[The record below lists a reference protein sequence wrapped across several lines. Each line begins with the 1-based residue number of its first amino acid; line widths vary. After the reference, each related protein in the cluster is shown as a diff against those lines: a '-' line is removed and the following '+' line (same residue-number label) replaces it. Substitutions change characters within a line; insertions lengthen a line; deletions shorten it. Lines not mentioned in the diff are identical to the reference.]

1 MPPESENT
9 TPGTHSDP
17 PPAPLLSDESLP
29 PVPARTR
36 WQPLRSGLLNLFRFD
51 KVEFPFADGR
61 LLLRGNNGSGK
72 SRVLA
77 LQLPFLIDG
86 ETSSHR
92 VEPDGDP
99 AKRMEWN
106 LLMGEYDDR
115 LGYTWIEFG
124 RLQEDGT
131 PVYFTLGCGL
141 RASKGRGLH
150 AKWFFTTTRRPGPDF
165 ELHSAARQP
174 LSRQQLAE
182 ALGEHGTTYTSAR
195 DYRRAVDAR
204 LFGLGKR
211 YEALVELLIR
221 LRQPKLSE
229 KLDERVLSDALSEA
243 LTPLPENLIHEV
255 AESFRGLE
263 ADRMELSGFRQAQ
276 NAVSVFLEDYRIY
289 VQVAARRRADA
300 VRTTHSAYEL
310 AQRRLREAEEAHAAA
325 SRESEHLDKERAE
338 LDETLSASETT
349 LRTLRESP
357 EMRTAETLD
366 HARTDAEKAERHE
379 RAAKDD
385 AERADD
391 DSQTANRQKQEAED
405 EAAKSRTRAV
415 DSLDRSR
422 RAANDAAL
430 LEAHTRSIPRPASDA
445 PPAFSGDPETTRQA
459 LNQAV
464 RQREEGIRLLDGKNH
479 ELAKAKL
486 RHERAE
492 EELGKAIDALEHAR
506 GQARAAEAAF
516 DEAAETQLEAY
527 QEWRRAVTELKPPE
541 AEALLEKWDA
551 WLDTLDGDSPLILA
565 RAEALDAHTRETTT
579 ARTTLDTRRAEHTET
594 IAAHRREI
602 ERLESG
608 AQEPPA
614 ALPTRPADRAGRPGA
629 PFWQTCDF
637 TENLPAGHRAGLEAA
652 LQASGLLDAWV
663 LPDGRIVDP
672 DTLDAFLPAASD
684 DLPEPPAE
692 QSLAH
697 WLRPALNPDDPG
709 SAALDETS
717 VAKILRRLGNR
728 ESASAYWFSHD
739 GAYQLGPLRGRWV
752 KADPEYIGESSRAA
766 ARKRRI
772 AQLRQEIAETEEAI
786 AVIDAHLKRLEER
799 ESAARREADRAPTD
813 DALRERGFQ
822 RRAAHKQVVGTTEK
836 EAEARRDAEAAAQA
850 EKATRE
856 ERDRAAA
863 DLRLS
868 EWVDQ
873 LADLRNRLGDYKAA
887 LEALWPT
894 LSRWNRDQSIAAEA
908 AARARRLAND
918 LTEKRQRL
926 AEARNVAA
934 AARQKYQTLE
944 ATSGKAAQEILAKV
958 KEAEQQIAQYK
969 DTLKQNE
976 TRRNQVLVR
985 KTKAE
990 DAVAHESENR
1000 QRHTESRQKEIDAFR
1015 HFVDERLLAD
1025 ADPAL
1030 ADADAEEDFTA
1041 VSRAVE
1047 LARRTEQRLNA
1058 VEADDEQWNRRQKSI
1073 YSQIENLRDNLV
1085 PHGHSP
1091 ETRPLDDLIIIR
1103 IPFRGR
1109 QCSVSELHDAF
1120 ATEISDRGRLLDE
1133 REREVIENHLLS
1145 ETATEIQGLL
1155 RSAENWVAETNREL
1169 ESRPTSTGM
1178 RLRFKWEPDPD
1189 GPAGLPAARAQ
1200 LHQRA
1205 EMWNEEQRAGLAG
1218 FFQQLIEAERTANPA
1233 ASWPE
1238 LLGTALDYRRW
1249 HRFFIER
1256 EQNKQWKRLTR
1267 RTHGTGS
1274 GGEKALALTLP
1285 QFAAAAAHYRS
1296 AAPHAPRLILLDEV
1310 FVGIDSEM
1318 RANCM
1323 ELLAQFDLDFIM
1335 TSERE
1340 WGCYPALPALS
1351 ICQLSTRPGF
1361 NAVGV
1366 TRWLWN
1372 GREKRREHG
1381 TKRLHSPR

>member
-1 MPPESENT
+1 MPPESLNSAPDPLPDETVAPIVSGEN
-9 TPGTHSDP
+9 
-17 PPAPLLSDESLP
+17 ALP
-29 PVPARTR
+29 TPARTR
-36 WQPLRSGLLNLFRFD
+36 WQPLRAGLLNLFRFD

-106 LLMGEYDDR
+106 LLMGEYEDR
-115 LGYTWIEFG
+115 LGYSWIEFG
-124 RLQEDGT
+124 RIDDTGE

-150 AKWFFTTTRRPGPDF
+150 AKWFFTTTRRMGADF
-165 ELHSAARQP
+165 ELHNDARQP
-174 LSRQQLAE
+174 LSRPQLAE
-182 ALGEHGTTYTSAR
+182 VLGGHGDLYTSAR
-195 DYRRAVDAR
+195 DYRRAVDSR
-204 LFGLGKR
+204 LFGLGNR
-211 YEALVELLIR
+211 YESLVELLIR

-243 LTPLPENLIHEV
+243 LTPLPENLVNEV

-263 ADRMELSGFRQAQ
+263 ADRMELTGFQQAQ
-276 NAVSVFLEDYRIY
+276 SAVSAFLEDYRIY
-289 VQVAARRRADA
+289 VQVAARRRAEA
-300 VRTTHSAYEL
+300 VRSAHSAYEH
-310 AQRRLREAEEAHAAA
+310 AQRRLRDAEEAHTAAT
-325 SRESEHLDKERAE
+325 REHEALEKERAGLE
-338 LDETLSASETT
+338 ETLTAAETT
-349 LRTLRESP
+349 LRALRESP

-366 HARTDAEKAERHE
+366 HARTDADRSEKHAE
-379 RAAKDD
+379 ATQAD
-385 AERADD
+385 ADRADEA
-391 DSQTANRQKQEAED
+391 SQAATREKEQAETEAD
-405 EAAKSRTRAV
+405 KSRANAA
-415 DSLDRSR
+415 DLLDRSR
-422 RAANDAAL
+422 RTANDAAL
-430 LEAHTRSIPRPASDA
+430 LEEHTRLIPRPPDPDA
-445 PPAFSGDPETTRQA
+445 PLFSGDPDSTRRG
-459 LNQAV
+459 LEKV
-464 RQREEGIRLLDGKNH
+464 IRQREEAIKLLEGKNH
-479 ELAKAKL
+479 ELAQARQ
-486 RHERAE
+486 RHERAA
-492 EELGKAIDALEHAR
+492 EELRKATDALE
-506 GQARAAEAAF
+506 QARARARDAEAAF
-516 DEAAETQLEAY
+516 ETAAGDQLEAY
-527 QEWRRAVTELKPPE
+527 RRWRKESAELQPPD
-541 AEALLEKWDA
+541 AEDLLEAWDT
-551 WLDTLDGDSPLILA
+551 WLETLENDSPLTLV
-565 RAEALDAHTRETTT
+565 RTEALTAHTRAITT
-579 ARTTLDTRRAEHTET
+579 ARNRLDGQRAEHARI
-594 IAAHRREI
+594 IAEHRDEI
-602 ERLESG
+602 QRLESG

-614 ALPTRPADRAGRPGA
+614 PLPTRPADRAGRPGA

-637 TENLPAGHRAGLEAA
+637 AGDLYSEHRAGLEAA
-652 LQASGLLDAWV
+652 LQASGLLDAWI
-663 LPDGRIVDP
+663 LPDGRLTDP
-672 DTLDAFLPAASD
+672 ETLDAFLPD
-684 DLPEPPAE
+684 VPDELPEPPAE
-692 QSLAH
+692 HSLAR
-697 WLRPALNPDDPG
+697 WLKPALNPDDPG
-709 SAALDETS
+709 AAALGEDT
-717 VAKILRRLGNR
+717 VARILRRLGDR
-728 ESASAYWFSHD
+728 ESASPYWFAHD
-739 GAYQLGPLRGRWV
+739 GSYQLGPLRGRWT
-752 KADPEYIGESSRAA
+752 KEEAECIGESSRAA

-772 AQLRQEIAETEEAI
+772 AALRREIAENGEAI
-786 AVIDAHLKRLEER
+786 AVIEADLNRLDER
-799 ESAARREADRAPTD
+799 ETVARREAAAAPTD
-813 DALRERGFQ
+813 DAVRERGYE
-822 RRAAHKQVVGTTEK
+822 RRTAHRSVVTTTDE
-836 EAEARRDAEAAAQA
+836 EAEARRDAGAAAEA
-850 EKATRE
+850 ETSARE
-856 ERDRAAA
+856 ERDRTAA

-868 EWVDQ
+868 EWVDRLTVLRGH
-873 LADLRNRLGDYKAA
+873 LAEYKTA
-887 LEALWPT
+887 LVELWPT
-894 LSRWNRDQSIAAEA
+894 LSRWTRDRSIAEA
-908 AARARRLAND
+908 AAGRARQLAHD
-918 LTEKRQRL
+918 LAGKRERL
-926 AEARNVAA
+926 AEARKEAVAA
-934 AARQKYQTLE
+934 REKYRTLE
-944 ATSGKAAQEILAKV
+944 ATSGKAVQEILAKV
-958 KEAEQQIAQYK
+958 RETEQQAKQCK
-969 DTLKQNE
+969 WELNQNE
-976 TRRNQVLVR
+976 KSRNEVLIR

-990 DAVAHESENR
+990 EAVTHESENR
-1000 QRHTESRQKEIDAFR
+1000 QRNAESRQKAIDVFR
-1015 HFVDERLLAD
+1015 EFTAERLLAD

-1030 ADADAEEDFTA
+1030 ADADAGEDFAA

-1047 LARRTEQRLNA
+1047 LARRAEQRLGA
-1058 VEADDEQWNRRQKSI
+1058 VEADDEQWNRRQKTL

-1120 ATEISDRGRLLDE
+1120 ATEIEDRRRLLDE

-1218 FFQQLIEAERTANPA
+1218 FFQQLIEAERTGNPS

-1366 TRWLWN
+1366 TRWIWN
-1372 GREKRREHG
+1372 GREKRRG
-1381 TKRLHSPR
+1381 D